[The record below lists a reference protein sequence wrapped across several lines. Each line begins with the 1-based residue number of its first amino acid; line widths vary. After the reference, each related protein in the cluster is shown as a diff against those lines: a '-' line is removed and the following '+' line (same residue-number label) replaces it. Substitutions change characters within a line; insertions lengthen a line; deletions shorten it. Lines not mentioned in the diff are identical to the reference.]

1 MAVPAWGPMSD
12 AITLTGWQLE
22 IDADMILRG
31 QGADPAVV
39 RQRRPKLVETAEQAL
54 AEGMRWIQPAV
65 VYRVLEVESLRHETM
80 TLQGGGKLKS
90 GLIAEHLAQA
100 EQVALIVCTL
110 GDGLERRVS
119 TLMQSDPVLGFA
131 LDGFGTV
138 AMEVLGSGI
147 CAKLEAEARDRQ
159 KYTSI
164 PLSPGAIE
172 WPVDAGQSQVFSILD
187 TSSIGVVLN
196 EGFQMIPRKSTSM
209 ILGIGSVPFSA
220 GRPCDFCGLR
230 ETCHYQNRDMFFG
243 KTH

>member
-1 MAVPAWGPMSD
+1 MSD
-12 AITLTGWQLE
+12 EVTLTGWQLD

-39 RQRRPKLVETAEQAL
+39 RQRKPKLVETAEQAL
-54 AEGMRWIQPAV
+54 ADGMRWIQPAV
-65 VYRVLEVESLRHETM
+65 VYRVLDVESLRHETM
-80 TLQGGGKLKS
+80 TLYGGGKLKS

-100 EQVALIVCTL
+100 GQVALIVCTL
-110 GDGLERRVS
+110 GDGLEKRTS
-119 TLMQSDPVLGFA
+119 MLMQSDPLLGFA

-138 AMEVLGSGI
+138 AMEVLGAAI
-147 CAKLEAEARDRQ
+147 CSKLEVEARDSGE
-159 KYTSI
+159 YTSI

-172 WPVDAGQSQVFSILD
+172 WPVDAGQRQIFSILD

-196 EGFQMIPRKSTSM
+196 QSFQMIPRKSTSM

-230 ETCHYQNRDMFFG
+230 ETCHYQNRDMIFG
-243 KTH
+243 HTP